1 MEKKRELTLVPIE
14 EIPSSFRR
22 TKLIRILEEF
32 TDSGI
37 AAARVDGARE
47 YKGLAVNLNRSAKRF
62 GLPVEAITR
71 NGTIYLLRVEP
82 DEQ

>member
-1 MEKKRELTLVPIE
+1 MEKKRALTLVPVE
-14 EIPSSFRR
+14 EIPGSFRR
-22 TKLIRILEEF
+22 TKLMRLLEEF

-37 AAARVDGARE
+37 AAARVDGACE
-47 YKGLAVNLNRSAKRF
+47 YRGLAGNLNRSAKRF

-71 NGTIYLLRVEP
+71 HGTIYLLRVEP